1 MKRLVKILVA
11 ALAVAAACAA
21 CAAAATLAI
30 GSKSLA
36 AGNAAVTSCG
46 VSSLSATRD
55 VDNGGNVMQVNVR
68 GIPAA
73 CAGETLSITLV
84 GAGNAALASATTTL
98 AGCTTTCS
106 ATFSGLPTVSAA
118 NVLGYSF
125 GLTGS

>member
-1 MKRLVKILVA
+1 MTRLVKLLVA
-11 ALAVAAACAA
+11 ALAAAAACAA
-21 CAAAATLAI
+21 CAAAATLAT
-30 GSKSLA
+30 GSQTLA

-55 VDNGGNVMQVNVR
+55 VDNSGNVTQVNVG
-68 GIPAA
+68 GIPAS

-84 GAGNAALASATTTL
+84 GAGNAALASSTTTL
-98 AGCTTTCS
+98 TGCTTTCS
-106 ATFSGLPTVSAA
+106 ATFGGLPTVSAA